1 MADHDESALEEE
13 LAKFE
18 QTCKQAAQAL
28 ASSRSVREAYEA
40 GEVDVPHHLRAIVR
54 VKVPTYGR
62 LARARDRRIEEI
74 VKDQLS
80 SLQIAHSDFAA
91 SRDFDRIKAIDWYV
105 LRANYP
111 DLYSKSV
118 KEANLIIERKKK
130 TKR

>member
-1 MADHDESALEEE
+1 MTEHDESAIAEE
-13 LAKFE
+13 LAKLE
-18 QTCKQAAQAL
+18 DTCKQAGQAL

-62 LARARDRRIEEI
+62 LARSRDMRIEEI
-74 VKDQLS
+74 VREQLAS
-80 SLQIAHSDFAA
+80 FQRAHSDFAA
-91 SRDFDRIKAIDWYV
+91 SREFDRVKAVDWYV

-118 KEANLIIERKKK
+118 REANLIIERKKNK
-130 TKR
+130 K